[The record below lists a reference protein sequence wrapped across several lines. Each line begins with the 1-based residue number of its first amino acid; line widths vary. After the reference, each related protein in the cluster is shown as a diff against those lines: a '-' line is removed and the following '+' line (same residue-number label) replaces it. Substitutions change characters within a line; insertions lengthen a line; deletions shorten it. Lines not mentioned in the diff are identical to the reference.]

1 MIKAF
6 CTAKTL
12 QRPPGWRVGPCGW
25 MEGGGGVDGG
35 ENGAVGAEWEREAA
49 VGLLGRARMEVC
61 IKAAWHLGLRYVD

>member
-25 MEGGGGVDGG
+25 MEGEGWREGRMV
-35 ENGAVGAEWEREAA
+35 AVGAEWEREAA